1 MAQDELNERAAAVA
15 EDVTQPAA
23 ERLAAWNSVWDWLL
37 LSNQLDRS
45 LALALAMGDVA
56 EESGDLAAAV
66 MADVVAADA
75 ITLLPGP
82 KAEAMR
88 LADEAMIDAEGLGFP
103 HIAARA
109 QVVLGYAF
117 GTVGSFH
124 SGIEHLLAA
133 KQILRELGDKP
144 MLAWADLRLA
154 RVLFWAEEPEGAART
169 AERVIRWGRSEGDTP
184 LLCGS
189 LVELGEAFNVLGRPV
204 EARHAVEE
212 ALLISR
218 RDGLALFEGEALVS
232 LGDCLRGEGRPQDA
246 LESYTQ
252 ALDLFGHFPSLLF
265 RLGSVHY
272 ALGDIETARGELE
285 KAVALSVAEGYADI
299 EFRARDLLAGIEE
312 EVGNLPA
319 ALEQTRL
326 ARDAERGHRTSTF
339 DRRVSELLAGFEVE
353 RLAREAATELDRRSE
368 LEHQAVTDPL
378 TNLLNRRGFDA
389 AVSDLGTGIYSLL
402 MLDLNRFKSIND
414 QYGHLVGDE
423 VLKRAGLT
431 LVAACPD
438 SALIARL
445 GGDEFAVVLPGA
457 EAVQARGVTEHIV
470 TALAAIDLSD
480 VAPGH
485 SVGVSVGCSHRS
497 AENDDVATLM
507 QLADRALYRAK
518 SEGYGR
524 FCSDHLDD

>member
-1 MAQDELNERAAAVA
+1 MAQDELNEQMAAVA

-23 ERLAAWNSVWDWLL
+23 ERLAAWNDVWDWLL
-37 LSNQLDRS
+37 LSNQLERALT
-45 LALALAMGDVA
+45 LARAMGAVA

-82 KAEAMR
+82 KVEAMR
-88 LADEAMIDAEGLGFP
+88 LADEAITDSQGLGFP

-169 AERVIRWGRSEGDTP
+169 ADRVIRWSRSEGQTA
-184 LLCGS
+184 LLCGA
-189 LVELGEAFNVLGRPV
+189 LVELGESFNVLGRPI

-212 ALLISR
+212 ALELAR
-218 RDGLALFEGEALVS
+218 REGLALFEGEALVS
-232 LGDCLRGEGRPQDA
+232 LGDCLREDGRPQDA
-246 LESYTQ
+246 LASYTQ
-252 ALDLFGHFPSLLF
+252 ALVLFGHFPSLLM
-265 RLGSVHY
+265 RLGSVHHS
-272 ALGDIETARGELE
+272 LGDDVTARAELE
-285 KAVALSVAEGYADI
+285 RAVELSVAEGYADI
-299 EFRARDLLAGIEE
+299 EFRARDLLAAIEE
-312 EVGNLPA
+312 ERGDLTA

-353 RLAREAATELDRRSE
+353 RLSREVATERDRRSE

-378 TNLLNRRGFDA
+378 TGRLNRRGFDA
-389 AVSDLGTGIYSLL
+389 AVGDLGAGTYSLL
-402 MLDLNRFKSIND
+402 MLDLNKFKAIND
-414 QYGHLVGDE
+414 QHGHLAGDE
-423 VLKRAGLT
+423 VLKRAGLAM
-431 LVAACPD
+431 VAACPD
-438 SALIARL
+438 SALVARL
-445 GGDEFAVVLPGA
+445 GGDEFAIVLPGA
-457 EAVQARGVTEHIV
+457 EAVEARGVTQDIV
-470 TALAAIDLSD
+470 TALAEIDLSD

-485 SVGVSVGCSHRS
+485 SVGVSVGCSHRRT
-497 AENDDVATLM
+497 EDEDVATVM

-518 SEGYGR
+518 SEGHGR
-524 FCSDHLDD
+524 FCSDHLDA